1 MSAPFDPEVLFL
13 IAAAAIAAIA
23 AVVAI
28 AWRSRRQGRTL
39 AALESRCKH
48 LEMSLAA
55 ANRMIQRLGAE
66 RKDRQAALAALNE
79 SLARS
84 TAQIEQLRDLVK
96 VHVARRREFDE
107 WATPIRA
114 SLGEGIGKVLQA
126 LKERVARQEF
136 SMQRQERVVA
146 EAKDQYRA
154 KRDELERLRRELT
167 LKNYHIAALNE
178 RFIRIEG
185 RIEELTAELG
195 VAPSAAPAASP
206 PATLTSSEV
215 APQPAALRLRAE
227 SPETERFTLT
237 GDTDKDWM
245 GILDDWQ
252 RQLQARFERLGQLQA
267 QIRGTAPTPP
277 ADSARD
283 RDDSAA

>member
-1 MSAPFDPEVLFL
+1 MSALFPPETLLV
-13 IAAAAIAAIA
+13 IALAAVAL
-23 AVVAI
+23 VVAI
-28 AWRSRRQGRTL
+28 GWRSRRQSRAL
-39 AALESRCKH
+39 AELEARCRH

-55 ANRMIQRLGAE
+55 ANRMVQRLGAE

-79 SLARS
+79 SIARS
-84 TAQIEQLRDLVK
+84 STQIEQLRDLVK

-107 WATPIRA
+107 WAGPIRA

-154 KRDELERLRRELT
+154 KRDDLERLRRELT

-178 RFIRIEG
+178 RFIRIEE

-195 VAPSAAPAASP
+195 VTPSTAPAASP
-206 PATLTSSEV
+206 PPTLGSGEA
-215 APQPAALRLRAE
+215 APQPAALRPRAE

-237 GDTDKDWM
+237 GDADKDWM

-252 RQLQARFERLGQLQA
+252 RQLQERFERLGRLQA
-267 QIRGTAPTPP
+267 QVRGTAPKPP
-277 ADSARD
+277 ADNTRD